1 MKKIKET
8 LKDKK
13 LYFFFI
19 ITLLF
24 FGMFSKMDFAT
35 DTYAVIGND
44 KSEILANFLQSG
56 RFVTAFFFGM
66 FKMMQIK
73 ISIVYMLSFI
83 LSVISITLSVYIID
97 KMLEKEGANTLLSGI
112 ASILLIIN
120 PFLIE
125 EMMYI
130 EKGIMTL
137 AILLTVIAVKYF
149 VDYMRSNKKTSI
161 IKSMFFML
169 LSVISYQGVVGL
181 FVIIGAVFT
190 VIKSKNFKEFIKN
203 TFVMLIIYGLPALI
217 DLILIKVLS
226 TTSRVNGK
234 INIAE
239 SIKKIIDG
247 SKQMLQTYQ
256 ILPKN
261 TFITLNMLAII
272 LIIISSIK
280 SKKHT
285 TENISK
291 KINSANVSTSDT
303 INSANEGTLSTINSA
318 NEGTSNTIIGS
329 NAEILKTIVS
339 IFYIILIDYVFAILP
354 QAMQKT
360 ESIWFVAR
368 STYPF
373 ASMLGAL
380 LTYEALK
387 RRKSEN
393 ALACKARTN
402 YNVINKILIAIGII
416 FLGIQLVR
424 FYEIEIS
431 HYTVNYLDKEIS
443 KSVGQA
449 IIKYENETG
458 NKVTKISIYKD
469 KSPRYSYDAVFV
481 VGDIN
486 ITAFATSWSDANAIN
501 YYNKLELKKVDN
513 DEKIKEKFEN
523 VDYTSF
529 SEKQIIIKDDTIH
542 LCVY

>member
-56 RFVTAFFFGM
+56 RFITAFFFAM
-66 FKMMQIK
+66 FKMMHIK
-73 ISIVYMLSFI
+73 ISIVYALSFT
-83 LSVISITLSVYIID
+83 LSIISITLSVYIID
-97 KMLEKEGANTLLSGI
+97 KMLEREGANTLLSGI
-112 ASILLIIN
+112 ASTLLIIN

-137 AILLTVIAVKYF
+137 AILLTVLAVKYF
-149 VDYMRSNKKTSI
+149 VDYMSSNKKTSI

-190 VIKSKNFKEFIKN
+190 IIKSKNFKEFVKN

-217 DLILIKVLS
+217 DLILIKLFS
-226 TTSRVNGK
+226 TTSRVSGE

-247 SKQMLQTYQ
+247 SKKMVQTYQ

-261 TFITLNMLAII
+261 TFISLNMIAVI

-280 SKKHT
+280 NKKNT
-285 TENISK
+285 TGGISN
-291 KINSANVSTSDT
+291 KINST
-303 INSANEGTLSTINSA
+303 NES
-318 NEGTSNTIIGS
+318 TSNTIK
-329 NAEILKTIVS
+329 NANTVNSENKGTSSTIISVNESLLKTIVS

-387 RRKSEN
+387 RRNSEN
-393 ALACKARTN
+393 ALDCKTKTN
-402 YNVINKILIAIGII
+402 YNVINKILIATGII

-449 IIKYENETG
+449 ITKYENETG

-469 KSPRYSYDAVFV
+469 KSPRYSYDDVFV

-501 YYNKLELKKVDN
+501 YYNKLDLKKVDN

-529 SEKQIIIKDDTIH
+529 SEEQIIIKDDTIH